1 MRQKKRE
8 KLIFFPP
15 HPFPLQKR
23 ENHPKTKNKKKKN
36 KNNQKEKN
44 KQWENRTKEFWQ
56 MNERMVVNEWERKRV
71 REATRRGSVFF
82 AGYPS
87 CTVETHPRAMENRW
101 TRIQLVW
108 ARHRPL
114 QSLWRAMASIPRYQ
128 PLQEGLVALGAR
140 KNGVTYA
147 PSWRYIPPYARSRGT
162 PAIARIWTVTSLN
175 CTSLSPP
182 HSAATRLHTGLHAGL
197 YTIRHVYTHTHTRSL
212 SSYMVHKSVSH
223 VRRYEATSFNGHCVA
238 GMDYVGLN
246 RGLEKE

>member
-8 KLIFFPP
+8 KLIFFLP
-15 HPFPLQKR
+15 
-23 ENHPKTKNKKKKN
+23 HPKTKNKKKTKTIRKKRTN
-36 KNNQKEKN
+36 E

-101 TRIQLVW
+101 IQLVW

-182 HSAATRLHTGLHAGL
+182 HSAATRLHTGLHADL
-197 YTIRHVYTHTHTRSL
+197 YTIRHVYTHTHTIAVVVHK
-212 SSYMVHKSVSH
+212 VHKSVSH

>member
-15 HPFPLQKR
+15 HFHPPFKKEKTTQKPR
-23 ENHPKTKNKKKKN
+23 IKKKN

-197 YTIRHVYTHTHTRSL
+197 YTIRHVYTHTHTIAVVVHGTQECFARSSL
-212 SSYMVHKSVSH
+212 
-223 VRRYEATSFNGHCVA
+223 
-238 GMDYVGLN
+238 
-246 RGLEKE
+246 RGDFV